1 MSTAQGCEA
10 FNNFTF
16 CTVILSFD
24 LPAGKA
30 GICIL
35 HFFMLIIKSMTIS
48 KAKTKIAICGLGYVG
63 FPVALLFAKAGFRVT
78 GVDVDEEKV
87 KKINR
92 GGNPIEGKEPGLK
105 ELISQVMRTDN
116 FTATSDVAEYREAD
130 VIIVAVETPVEDDT
144 L

>member
-1 MSTAQGCEA
+1 MSTAQGREA
-10 FNNFTF
+10 FNNFAF

-48 KAKTKIAICGLGYVG
+48 KKTTKIAICGLGYVG
-63 FPVALLFAKAGFRVT
+63 FPVALLFAKAGFKVT
-78 GVDVDEEKV
+78 GVDVNEEKI

-92 GGNPIEGKEPGLK
+92 GGNPIEGKEP
-105 ELISQVMRTDN
+105 
-116 FTATSDVAEYREAD
+116 
-130 VIIVAVETPVEDDT
+130 
-144 L
+144 